1 MKKNITFTYMNTYST
16 LKRHLLQAAAL
27 LLAILPAQ
35 AQTAAAD
42 YDPVDYVNPFI
53 GTTNYGTTHP
63 GAICPQ
69 GMMSVVPFNV
79 MGDVEGNRDKDGRW
93 WSTSYEHTNVFFT
106 GYSHVNLSGV
116 GCPELG
122 SLLLMPTAGDL
133 KVDYLEYGSH
143 YTDEQA
149 SPGYYSNVLTKY
161 GIRTEVTAT
170 PRTGR
175 ARFTF
180 PAGQSNILLNLGEG
194 LTNESGATVR
204 FVNDREI
211 EGSKLL
217 GTFCYNPQ
225 SVFPI
230 YFVMRINKQ
239 PRDRGYWK
247 KMRPMTVEA
256 QWDSTAGKRKI
267 YTSYLKEM
275 SGDDIGTWFTF
286 DTDEGEAIEVSIGVS
301 FVSIENARE
310 NLDAEQAGR
319 SFEDLHEA
327 ARTAWR
333 NDLSRVRVE
342 GGTDD
347 QRTILYTALYHFLI
361 HPNILNDVNG
371 EYPAMESNEI
381 LTTDGRRYTVFSL
394 WDTYRNV
401 HQLMTLLFPHRQLD
415 MVRTMIDMYREHGW
429 LPKWEL
435 YGRETLTMEGDPAI
449 PVIVDTWMKGLR
461 DFDIETAYEAMRKS
475 ATAPGAENLM
485 RPDADDYFHLGYVP
499 LREQYDNS
507 VSHALEYYIADF
519 SLSRL
524 AKALGKTE
532 DAKLF
537 HERSLGYRHYFCP
550 EYKMLRP
557 KLPDGTFYAPFD
569 PMQGANFEPCPGFHE
584 GNAWNYTFYVPH
596 DIAGLTR
603 LMGGKKAFVDK
614 LQRVFDEGLYDPA
627 NEPDIAYPYLFSYFK
642 GEEWRTQQQVT
653 RLLKEYFKTTPDGIP
668 GNDDTGT
675 MSTWAI
681 FSMLGFYPDC
691 PGLPEYTLTTPAF
704 DKVTLRLDPR
714 YYPHEELVIEAK
726 RPAPSA
732 NYIREVRLD
741 GKPCKAFRLTHE
753 QLINA
758 GHIEFILH
766 ER

>member
-1 MKKNITFTYMNTYST
+1 MIHI
-16 LKRHLLQAAAL
+16 KRHLLGAAL
-27 LLAILPAQ
+27 AIATALPAQ
-35 AQTAAAD
+35 AQTGSAD

-53 GTTNYGTTHP
+53 GTTNYGTTNP
-63 GAICPQ
+63 GAVCPQ

-79 MGDVEGNRDKDGRW
+79 MGAVEGNRDKDSRW
-93 WSTSYEHTNVFFT
+93 WSTPYEHNNVFFT
-106 GYSHVNLSGV
+106 GYAHVNLSGV

-122 SLLLMPTAGDL
+122 SLLLMPTTGEL
-133 KVDYLEYGSH
+133 EVDYMKYGSH

-149 SPGYYSNVLTKY
+149 SPGYYSNILTKY
-161 GIRTEVTAT
+161 GIKTEVTAT

-180 PAGQSNILLNLGEG
+180 PEGKGNILLNLGEG

-230 YFVMRINKQ
+230 YFVMRIDKQ
-239 PRDRGYWK
+239 PGDRGYWK

-256 QWDSTAGKRKI
+256 QWDSTAGTRKI

-286 DTDEGEAIEVSIGVS
+286 DTREGETIEVSIGVS

-310 NLDAEQAGR
+310 NLEAEQAGR
-319 SFEDLHEA
+319 TFDDLRQA
-327 ARTAWR
+327 ARAAWR
-333 NDLSRVRVE
+333 NDLSRILVE

-347 QRTILYTALYHFLI
+347 QRTVLYTALYHFLI
-361 HPNILNDVNG
+361 HPNILNDING

-381 LTTDGRRYTVFSL
+381 LTTQGRRYTVFSL

-401 HQLMTLLFPHRQLD
+401 HQLMTLLFPDRQLD

-461 DFDIETAYEAMRKS
+461 DFDLETAYEAMRKS

-485 RPDADDYFHLGYVP
+485 RPDADDYFNLGYVP

-524 AKALGKTE
+524 AAALGKKE

-537 HERSLGYRHYFCP
+537 YERSLGYRHYFCP
-550 EYKMLRP
+550 EYGTLRP
-557 KLPDGTFYAPFD
+557 KLPDGTFYAPFN
-569 PMQGANFEPCPGFHE
+569 PEQGANFEPCPGFHE
-584 GNAWNYTFYVPH
+584 GSAWNYTFYVPH
-596 DIAGLTR
+596 DIPGLTR
-603 LMGGKKAFVDK
+603 LMGGRKAFIDK
-614 LQRVFDEGLYDPA
+614 LQHVFDAGLYDPA

-642 GEEWRTQQQVT
+642 GEEWRTQKLVKE
-653 RLLKEYFKTTPDGIP
+653 LLAKYFKATPDGIP

-675 MSTWAI
+675 MSAWAI

-691 PGLPEYTLTTPAF
+691 PGLPEYTLTAPTF
-704 DKVTLRLDPR
+704 DKVTIQLDTR
-714 YYPHEELVIEAK
+714 YYPQKELVITTV
-726 RPAPSA
+726 RPTSDA
-732 NYIREVRLD
+732 NYIKGIKVG
-741 GKPCKAFRLTHE
+741 GKAYKGFRISHD
-753 QLINA
+753 QWVNA
-758 GHIEFILH
+758 GQVEFILQ
-766 ER
+766 ERPSSSK

>member
-1 MKKNITFTYMNTYST
+1 MIHI
-16 LKRHLLQAAAL
+16 KRHLLGAALAIAAA
-27 LLAILPAQ
+27 LPAQ
-35 AQTAAAD
+35 AQTGSAD

-53 GTTNYGTTHP
+53 GTTNYGTTNP
-63 GAICPQ
+63 GAVCPQ

-79 MGDVEGNRDKDGRW
+79 MGAVEGNRDKDSRW
-93 WSTSYEHTNVFFT
+93 WSTPYEHNNVFFT
-106 GYSHVNLSGV
+106 GYAHVNLSGV

-122 SLLLMPTAGDL
+122 SLLLMPTTGEL
-133 KVDYLEYGSH
+133 EVDYMKYGSH

-149 SPGYYSNVLTKY
+149 SPGYYSNILTKY
-161 GIRTEVTAT
+161 GIKTEVTAT

-180 PAGQSNILLNLGEG
+180 PEGKGNILLNLGEG

-230 YFVMRINKQ
+230 YFVMRIDKQ
-239 PRDRGYWK
+239 PGDRGYWK
-247 KMRPMTVEA
+247 KMRPMTIEA
-256 QWDSTAGKRKI
+256 QWDSTAGTRKI

-286 DTDEGEAIEVSIGVS
+286 DTREGETIELSIGVS

-310 NLDAEQAGR
+310 NLEAEQAGR
-319 SFEDLHEA
+319 TFDDLRQA
-327 ARTAWR
+327 ARAAWR
-333 NDLSRVRVE
+333 NDLSRILVE
-342 GGTDD
+342 GGSDD
-347 QRTILYTALYHFLI
+347 QRTVLYTALYHFLI
-361 HPNILNDVNG
+361 HPNILNDING

-381 LTTDGRRYTVFSL
+381 LTTQGRRYTVFSL

-401 HQLMTLLFPHRQLD
+401 HQLMTLLFPDRQLD

-461 DFDIETAYEAMRKS
+461 DFDLETAYEAMRKS
-475 ATAPGAENLM
+475 ATASGAENLM
-485 RPDADDYFHLGYVP
+485 RPDADDYFNLGYVP

-524 AKALGKTE
+524 AAALGKKE

-537 HERSLGYRHYFCP
+537 YERSLGYRHYFCP
-550 EYKMLRP
+550 EYGTLRP
-557 KLPDGTFYAPFD
+557 KLPDGTFYAPFN
-569 PMQGANFEPCPGFHE
+569 PEQGANFEPCPGFHE
-584 GNAWNYTFYVPH
+584 GSAWNYTFYVPH
-596 DIAGLTR
+596 DIPGLTR
-603 LMGGKKAFVDK
+603 LMGGRKAFIDK
-614 LQRVFDEGLYDPA
+614 LQHVFDAGLYDPA

-642 GEEWRTQQQVT
+642 GEEWRTQKLVKE
-653 RLLKEYFKTTPDGIP
+653 LLAKYFKAAPDGIP

-675 MSTWAI
+675 MSAWAI

-691 PGLPEYTLTTPAF
+691 PGLPEYTLTAPTF
-704 DKVTLRLDPR
+704 DKVTIQLDTR
-714 YYPHEELVIEAK
+714 YYPQKELVITTV
-726 RPAPSA
+726 RPTSDA
-732 NYIREVRLD
+732 NYIKGIKVG
-741 GKPCKAFRLTHE
+741 GKAYKGFRISHD
-753 QLINA
+753 QWVNA
-758 GHIEFILH
+758 GQVEFILQ
-766 ER
+766 ERPSSSK

>member
-1 MKKNITFTYMNTYST
+1 MIHI
-16 LKRHLLQAAAL
+16 KRHLLGAALAIAAA
-27 LLAILPAQ
+27 LPAQ
-35 AQTAAAD
+35 AQTGSAD

-53 GTTNYGTTHP
+53 GTTNYGTTNP
-63 GAICPQ
+63 GAVCPQ

-79 MGDVEGNRDKDGRW
+79 MGAVEGNRDKDSRW
-93 WSTSYEHTNVFFT
+93 WSTPYEHNNVFFT
-106 GYSHVNLSGV
+106 GYAHVNLSGV

-122 SLLLMPTAGDL
+122 SLLLMPTTGEL
-133 KVDYLEYGSH
+133 EVDYMKYGSH

-149 SPGYYSNVLTKY
+149 SPGYYSNILTKY
-161 GIRTEVTAT
+161 GIKTEVTAT

-180 PAGQSNILLNLGEG
+180 PEGKGNILLNLGEG

-230 YFVMRINKQ
+230 YFVMRIDKQ
-239 PRDRGYWK
+239 PGDRGYWK
-247 KMRPMTVEA
+247 KMRPMTIEA
-256 QWDSTAGKRKI
+256 QWDSTAGTRKI

-286 DTDEGEAIEVSIGVS
+286 DTREGETIEVSIGVS

-310 NLDAEQAGR
+310 NLEAEQAGR
-319 SFEDLHEA
+319 TFDDLRQA
-327 ARTAWR
+327 ARAAWR
-333 NDLSRVRVE
+333 NDLSRILVE

-347 QRTILYTALYHFLI
+347 QRTVLYTALYHFLI
-361 HPNILNDVNG
+361 HPNILNDING

-381 LTTDGRRYTVFSL
+381 LTTQGRRYTVFSL

-401 HQLMTLLFPHRQLD
+401 HQLMTLLFPDRQLD

-461 DFDIETAYEAMRKS
+461 DFDLETAYEAMRKS
-475 ATAPGAENLM
+475 ATASGAENLM
-485 RPDADDYFHLGYVP
+485 RPDADDYFNLGYVP

-524 AKALGKTE
+524 AAALGKKE

-537 HERSLGYRHYFCP
+537 YERSLGYCHYFCP
-550 EYKMLRP
+550 EYGTLRP
-557 KLPDGTFYAPFD
+557 KLPDGTFYAPFN
-569 PMQGANFEPCPGFHE
+569 PEQGANFEPCPGFHE
-584 GNAWNYTFYVPH
+584 GSAWNYTFYVPH
-596 DIAGLTR
+596 DIPGLTR
-603 LMGGKKAFVDK
+603 LMGGRKAFIDK
-614 LQRVFDEGLYDPA
+614 LQHVFDAGLYDPA

-642 GEEWRTQQQVT
+642 GEEWRTQKLVKG
-653 RLLKEYFKTTPDGIP
+653 LLAKYFKAAPDGIP

-675 MSTWAI
+675 MSAWAI

-691 PGLPEYTLTTPAF
+691 PGLPEYTLTAPTF
-704 DKVTLRLDPR
+704 DKVTIQLDTR
-714 YYPHEELVIEAK
+714 YYPQKELVITTV
-726 RPAPSA
+726 RPTSDA
-732 NYIREVRLD
+732 NYIKGIKVG
-741 GKPCKAFRLTHE
+741 GKAYKGFRISHD
-753 QLINA
+753 QWVNA
-758 GHIEFILH
+758 GQVEFILQ
-766 ER
+766 ERPSSSK

>member
-1 MKKNITFTYMNTYST
+1 MIHI
-16 LKRHLLQAAAL
+16 KRHLLGAAL
-27 LLAILPAQ
+27 AIATALPAQ
-35 AQTAAAD
+35 AQTGSAD

-53 GTTNYGTTHP
+53 GTTNYGTTNP
-63 GAICPQ
+63 GAVCPQ

-79 MGDVEGNRDKDGRW
+79 MGAVEGNRDKDSRW
-93 WSTSYEHTNVFFT
+93 WSTPYEHNNVFFT
-106 GYSHVNLSGV
+106 GYAHVNLSGV

-122 SLLLMPTAGDL
+122 SLLLMPTTGEL
-133 KVDYLEYGSH
+133 EVDYMKYGSH

-149 SPGYYSNVLTKY
+149 SPGYYSNILTKY
-161 GIRTEVTAT
+161 GIKTEVTAT

-180 PAGQSNILLNLGEG
+180 PEGKGNILLNLGEG

-230 YFVMRINKQ
+230 YFVMRIDKQ
-239 PRDRGYWK
+239 PGDRGYWK

-256 QWDSTAGKRKI
+256 QWDSTAGTRKI

-286 DTDEGEAIEVSIGVS
+286 DTREGETIEVSIGVS

-310 NLDAEQAGR
+310 NLEAEQAGR
-319 SFEDLHEA
+319 TFDDLRQA
-327 ARTAWR
+327 ARAAWR
-333 NDLSRVRVE
+333 NDLSRILVE

-347 QRTILYTALYHFLI
+347 QRTVLYTALYHFLI

-381 LTTDGRRYTVFSL
+381 LTTQGRRYTVFSL

-401 HQLMTLLFPHRQLD
+401 HQLMTLLFPDRQLD

-461 DFDIETAYEAMRKS
+461 DFDLETAYEAMRKS

-485 RPDADDYFHLGYVP
+485 RPDADDYFNLGYVP

-524 AKALGKTE
+524 AAALGKKE

-537 HERSLGYRHYFCP
+537 YERSLGYRHYFCP
-550 EYKMLRP
+550 EYGTLRP
-557 KLPDGTFYAPFD
+557 KLPDGTFYAPFN
-569 PMQGANFEPCPGFHE
+569 PEQGANFEPCPGFHE
-584 GNAWNYTFYVPH
+584 GSAWNYTFYVPH
-596 DIAGLTR
+596 DIPGLTR
-603 LMGGKKAFVDK
+603 LMGGRKAFIDK
-614 LQRVFDEGLYDPA
+614 LQHVFDAGLYDPA

-642 GEEWRTQQQVT
+642 GEEWRTQKLVKE
-653 RLLKEYFKTTPDGIP
+653 LLAKYFKAAPDGIP

-675 MSTWAI
+675 MSAWAI

-691 PGLPEYTLTTPAF
+691 PGLPEYTLTAPTF
-704 DKVTLRLDPR
+704 DKVTIQLDTR
-714 YYPHEELVIEAK
+714 YYPQKELVITTV
-726 RPAPSA
+726 RPTSDA
-732 NYIREVRLD
+732 NYIKGIKVG
-741 GKPCKAFRLTHE
+741 GKAYKGFRISHD
-753 QLINA
+753 QWVNA
-758 GHIEFILH
+758 GQVEFILQ
-766 ER
+766 ERPSSSK

>member
-1 MKKNITFTYMNTYST
+1 MIHI
-16 LKRHLLQAAAL
+16 KRHLLGAAL
-27 LLAILPAQ
+27 AIATALPAQ
-35 AQTAAAD
+35 AQTGSAD

-53 GTTNYGTTHP
+53 GTTNYGTTNP
-63 GAICPQ
+63 GAVCPQ

-79 MGDVEGNRDKDGRW
+79 MGAVEGNRDKDSRW
-93 WSTSYEHTNVFFT
+93 WSTPYEHNNVFFT
-106 GYSHVNLSGV
+106 GYAHVNLSGV

-122 SLLLMPTAGDL
+122 SLLLMPTTGEL
-133 KVDYLEYGSH
+133 EVDYMKYGSH

-149 SPGYYSNVLTKY
+149 SPGYYSNILTKY
-161 GIRTEVTAT
+161 GIKTEVTAT

-180 PAGQSNILLNLGEG
+180 PEGKGNILLNLGEG

-230 YFVMRINKQ
+230 YFVMRIDKQ
-239 PRDRGYWK
+239 PGDRGYWK

-256 QWDSTAGKRKI
+256 QWDSTAGTRKI

-286 DTDEGEAIEVSIGVS
+286 DTREGETIEVSIGVS

-310 NLDAEQAGR
+310 NLEAEQAGR
-319 SFEDLHEA
+319 TFDDLRQA
-327 ARTAWR
+327 ARAAWR
-333 NDLSRVRVE
+333 NDLSRILVE

-347 QRTILYTALYHFLI
+347 QRTVLYTALYHFLI
-361 HPNILNDVNG
+361 HPNILNDING

-381 LTTDGRRYTVFSL
+381 LTTQGRRYTVFSL

-401 HQLMTLLFPHRQLD
+401 HQLMTLLFPDRQLD

-461 DFDIETAYEAMRKS
+461 DFDLETAYEAMRKS

-485 RPDADDYFHLGYVP
+485 RPDADDYFNLGYVP

-524 AKALGKTE
+524 AAALGKKE

-537 HERSLGYRHYFCP
+537 YERSLGYRHYFCP
-550 EYKMLRP
+550 EYGTLRP
-557 KLPDGTFYAPFD
+557 KLLDGTFYAPFN
-569 PMQGANFEPCPGFHE
+569 PEQGANFEPCPGFHE
-584 GNAWNYTFYVPH
+584 GSAWNYTFYVPH
-596 DIAGLTR
+596 DIPGLTR
-603 LMGGKKAFVDK
+603 LMGGRKAFIDK
-614 LQRVFDEGLYDPA
+614 LQHVFDAGLYDPA

-642 GEEWRTQQQVT
+642 GEEWRTQKLVKE
-653 RLLKEYFKTTPDGIP
+653 LLAKYFKAAPDGIP

-675 MSTWAI
+675 MSAWAI

-691 PGLPEYTLTTPAF
+691 PGLPEYTLTAPTF
-704 DKVTLRLDPR
+704 DKVTIQLDTR
-714 YYPHEELVIEAK
+714 YYPQKELVITTV
-726 RPAPSA
+726 RPTSDA
-732 NYIREVRLD
+732 NYIKGIKVG
-741 GKPCKAFRLTHE
+741 GKAYKGFRISHD
-753 QLINA
+753 QWVNA
-758 GHIEFILH
+758 GQVEFILQ
-766 ER
+766 ERPSSSQ